1 MKTTSLTT
9 FAIACFHNVLDGII
23 FVIAF
28 YVIALN
34 VFLYKEGFSTVPT
47 EFTYAIIWGIVSAIC
62 VQVSVEVAFEKS
74 PKIKAM
80 RNAVQ
85 DIFFTQKWLLTI
97 IVAIICP
104 YLITIHTPKKGFS
117 LLWVPLEWYKLP
129 QNMKLCIMVAPEIVA
144 LFIFFQF
151 LSITAFTF
159 GKRKLSLVMVLSTFM
174 LISVKLITMQAGI
187 GRTLFYMLFF
197 CLPFLFACFGIF
209 KNWARFFVRSLAVA
223 TCGVLILAFYTG
235 LLPLTNNA
243 EISSAP
249 GVQKIYPARNDKSI
263 FPLTYMRHIFVNKDE
278 TQAFVSYG
286 PTSGIVKIFPETG
299 KAKALRGLGLVRY
312 FYTRDESPFIF
323 AIDWIH
329 AEWLIIDKNKFKL
342 ADSRNILDR
351 TLIVPMN
358 FIVTDKN
365 VFVVSTEYPALTKFR
380 RTPWEKLAQIS
391 FKKSGLTK
399 FNSGAWIAAYDEK
412 KKQIFVEMG
421 MVDLS
426 NAFVV
431 AQIDAETMRI
441 KKTLHLPEGGLELL
455 SIPEKRSLILGS
467 FYSHNLY
474 EISMDTLT
482 VKRIIKGPLTCRNIV
497 YDAKRNL
504 LYGLSFSHGD
514 FWVIDYATGKCL
526 KRITCGKKPSVMFLS
541 ENKKHLYFGS
551 TAGIYKI
558 NLDAFLKF
566 TPK

>member
-1 MKTTSLTT
+1 MKTNSPLRNFGLAFGQCVEALFFVGFIYYFSLGI
-9 FAIACFHNVLDGII
+9 FLIRDGAFSFYPINLFDILRIILTCLILI
-23 FVIAF
+23 FVF
-28 YVIALN
+28 FNKDLSQSRN
-34 VFLYKEGFSTVPT
+34 EKLLET
-47 EFTYAIIWGIVSAIC
+47 
-62 VQVSVEVAFEKS
+62 SVTLSLSVL
-74 PKIKAM
+74 
-80 RNAVQ
+80 V
-85 DIFFTQKWLLTI
+85 
-97 IVAIICP
+97 P
-104 YLITIHTPKKGFS
+104 YLITLHAPKKGFS
-117 LLWVPLEWYKLP
+117 LLWIPLEWYKLP
-129 QNMKLCIMVAPEIVA
+129 QNMKLCIMVTPEIVA

-151 LSITAFTF
+151 LSIAAFTF
-159 GKRKLSLVMVLSTFM
+159 GKQKLSIGTVLSTFL

-197 CLPFLFACFGIF
+197 CSPFLFACFGIL
-209 KNWARFFVRSLAVA
+209 KNWPRFFSRSLAVA

-249 GVQKIYPARNDKSI
+249 GVHEIYPARNDKSI
-263 FPLTYMRHIFVNKDE
+263 FPLTYMRNIFVNKDE

-312 FYTRDESPFIF
+312 FYTRDASPFIF
-323 AIDWIH
+323 AIDWLH
-329 AEWLIIDKNKFKL
+329 AEWLIIDKNKFRV

-380 RTPWEKLAQIS
+380 RAPWEKLAQIS

-399 FNSGAWIAAYDEK
+399 FNSGAWIAAYDTQ
-412 KKQIFVEMG
+412 KKQIYVELG

-441 KKTLHLPEGGLELL
+441 KKTLRLPEGGLELL
-455 SIPEKRSLILGS
+455 AIPEKRALLLGS

-474 EISMDTLT
+474 EIDMDTLT
-482 VKRIIKGPLTCRNIV
+482 VRRVITGPLTCRNLV

-514 FWVIDYATGKCL
+514 FWAINYATGKLL

-541 ENKKHLYFGS
+541 KNNEHLYIGS
-551 TAGIYKI
+551 AAGIFKI
-558 NLDAFLKF
+558 NLDAFLKDS
-566 TPK
+566 